1 MLTNPMTQFG
11 EGEEQRSLTSLPVI
25 AEGNVLYF
33 DGNIYLTIPLVKQSL
48 LVCTSTCTSW
58 QVKQAFELS
67 YLSGQWL
74 SHVLVAYDHL
84 GLRYSSLGLTQ
95 ASSHINLPAPTCTPG
110 WSILITQK
118 YNAIIQFRKSSSCTL
133 SKPSRH

>member
-58 QVKQAFELS
+58 
-67 YLSGQWL
+67 
-74 SHVLVAYDHL
+74 
-84 GLRYSSLGLTQ
+84 
-95 ASSHINLPAPTCTPG
+95 
-110 WSILITQK
+110 
-118 YNAIIQFRKSSSCTL
+118 
-133 SKPSRH
+133 